1 MIYDTIISTGG
12 ATISGCFSSEIGTN
26 TYRLSNNEAIGSQ
39 DIFFYDRSITTGQRE
54 MQLFLN
60 GQTLLQEIPTTGE
73 ATNEIIYQ
81 VETGDFF
88 TKTESAGVFE
98 QSRLYFASNV
108 ATGALPTPVN
118 SEFNVVYNVVTGGIF
133 AGTGDFGLSLKS
145 GISGQYT
152 DSYFVDYDYFLN
164 GQKVYDGVGVG
175 VSVGVGATTFI
186 PQFTSIFGGVVT
198 NDNKN
203 EFKYTA
209 YRKIVRTHSITG
221 SDPDIFSDTGF
232 IEGRN
237 NFYINGIQELQ
248 KEYLELYT
256 GVIIIKSGLSAV
268 LSGTNIMGNQTEEN
282 ILL

>member
-1 MIYDTIISTGG
+1 MIYDTVISTGVI
-12 ATISGCFSSEIGTN
+12 AISGCSSSELGTN
-26 TYRLSNNEAIGSQ
+26 TYSLSNNEAVGSE
-39 DIFFYDRSITTGQRE
+39 DRFFYDRSITTGQRQ

-60 GQTLLQEIPTTGE
+60 GQTLLQEIPITGD

-81 VETGDFF
+81 IETGDFF
-88 TKTESAGVFE
+88 TKTTSAGVFE

-152 DSYFVDYDYFLN
+152 DSFFVDYDYFLN
-164 GQKVYDGVGVG
+164 GQKVYNGVGVG

-186 PQFTSIFGGVVT
+186 PNFGVPLGGVVT

-221 SDPDIFSDTGF
+221 SSPDIFSNTGF

-237 NFYINGIQELQ
+237 NFYINGISEPQ
-248 KEYLELYT
+248 KGYLELYT
-256 GVIIIKSGLSAV
+256 GVILIKSGLTAV
-268 LSGTNIMGNQTEEN
+268 LSGNMMSNQTEEN

>member
-1 MIYDTIISTGG
+1 MIYDTVISTGVV
-12 ATISGCFSSEIGTN
+12 AISGCSSVELGTN
-26 TYRLSNNEAIGSQ
+26 TYGLSDNEAVGSE
-39 DIFFYDRSITTGQRE
+39 DRFFYDRSITTGQRE

-60 GQTLLQEIPTTGE
+60 GQTLLQEIPITGD

-81 VETGDFF
+81 IETGDFF
-88 TKTESAGVFE
+88 TKTTSAGIFE

-108 ATGALPTPVN
+108 ATGDLPTPIN
-118 SEFNVVYNVVTGGIF
+118 SEFDVVYNVVTGGIF
-133 AGTGDFGLSLKS
+133 AGTGDLGLSLKS

-152 DSYFVDYDYFLN
+152 DSFFVDYDYFLN
-164 GQKVYDGVGVG
+164 GQKVYNGVGVG

-186 PQFTSIFGGVVT
+186 PNFGVPLGGVVT

-221 SDPDIFSDTGF
+221 SGPDIFSNTGF

-237 NFYINGIQELQ
+237 NFYINGIYEPQ
-248 KEYLELYT
+248 KGYLELYT
-256 GVIIIKSGLSAV
+256 GVILIKSGLTAV
-268 LSGTNIMGNQTEEN
+268 LSGDNIMGNRTKET

>member
-1 MIYDTIISTGG
+1 MIYDTVISTGG
-12 ATISGCFSSEIGTN
+12 ASISGCSSSELGTN
-26 TYRLSNNEAIGSQ
+26 TYRLSNDEVVGSQ
-39 DIFFYDRSITTGQRE
+39 DRFFYDRSIATGQRE
-54 MQLFLN
+54 IQLFLN

-88 TKTESAGVFE
+88 TKTTGVDILE
-98 QSRLYFASNV
+98 QNRLNFVSSTPVVSTSNV
-108 ATGALPTPVN
+108 I
-118 SEFNVVYNVVTGGIF
+118 YNVVTGGIF

-237 NFYINGIQELQ
+237 NFYINGMQELQ
-248 KEYLELYT
+248 KGYLELYT

>member
-1 MIYDTIISTGG
+1 MIYDTVISTGG
-12 ATISGCFSSEIGTN
+12 ASISGCSSSELGTN
-26 TYRLSNNEAIGSQ
+26 TYRLSNDEVVGSQ
-39 DIFFYDRSITTGQRE
+39 DRFFYDRSIATGQRE
-54 MQLFLN
+54 IQLFLN

-73 ATNEIIYQ
+73 ATNEIVYQ
-81 VETGDFF
+81 IETGDFF
-88 TKTESAGVFE
+88 TKTTGVDILE
-98 QSRLYFASNV
+98 QNRLNFVSSTPVVSTSNV
-108 ATGALPTPVN
+108 I
-118 SEFNVVYNVVTGGIF
+118 YNVVTGGIF

-237 NFYINGIQELQ
+237 NFYINGMQELQ
-248 KEYLELYT
+248 KGYLELYT

-268 LSGTNIMGNQTEEN
+268 LSGTNIMENQTEEN

>member
-1 MIYDTIISTGG
+1 MIYDTVISTGG
-12 ATISGCFSSEIGTN
+12 ASISGCSSSELGTN
-26 TYRLSNNEAIGSQ
+26 TYRLSNDEVVGSQ
-39 DIFFYDRSITTGQRE
+39 DRFFYDRSIATGQRE
-54 MQLFLN
+54 IQLFLN

-73 ATNEIIYQ
+73 ATNEIVYQ
-81 VETGDFF
+81 IETGDFF
-88 TKTESAGVFE
+88 TKTTGVDILE
-98 QSRLYFASNV
+98 QNRLNFVSSTPVVSTSNV
-108 ATGALPTPVN
+108 I
-118 SEFNVVYNVVTGGIF
+118 YNVVTGGIF

-237 NFYINGIQELQ
+237 NFYINGMQELQ

>member
-1 MIYDTIISTGG
+1 MIYDTVISTGG
-12 ATISGCFSSEIGTN
+12 ASISGCSSSELGTN
-26 TYRLSNNEAIGSQ
+26 TYRLSNDEVVGSQ
-39 DIFFYDRSITTGQRE
+39 DRFFYDRSIATGQRE
-54 MQLFLN
+54 IQLFLN

-73 ATNEIIYQ
+73 ATNEIVYQ
-81 VETGDFF
+81 IETGDFF
-88 TKTESAGVFE
+88 TKTTGVDILE
-98 QSRLYFASNV
+98 QNRLNFVSSTPVVSTSNV
-108 ATGALPTPVN
+108 I
-118 SEFNVVYNVVTGGIF
+118 YNVVTGGIF

-237 NFYINGIQELQ
+237 NFYINGVQELQ
-248 KEYLELYT
+248 KGYLELYT
-256 GVIIIKSGLSAV
+256 GVIIIKSGLSAG
-268 LSGTNIMGNQTEEN
+268 LSGTNIMENQTEEN

>member
-1 MIYDTIISTGG
+1 MIYDTVISTGG
-12 ATISGCFSSEIGTN
+12 ASISGCSSSELGTN
-26 TYRLSNNEAIGSQ
+26 TYRLSNDEVVGSQ
-39 DIFFYDRSITTGQRE
+39 DRFFYDRSIATGQRE
-54 MQLFLN
+54 IQLFLN

-73 ATNEIIYQ
+73 ATNEIVYQ
-81 VETGDFF
+81 IETGDFF
-88 TKTESAGVFE
+88 TKTTGVDILE
-98 QSRLYFASNV
+98 QNRLNFVSSTPVVSTSNV
-108 ATGALPTPVN
+108 I
-118 SEFNVVYNVVTGGIF
+118 YNVVTGGIF